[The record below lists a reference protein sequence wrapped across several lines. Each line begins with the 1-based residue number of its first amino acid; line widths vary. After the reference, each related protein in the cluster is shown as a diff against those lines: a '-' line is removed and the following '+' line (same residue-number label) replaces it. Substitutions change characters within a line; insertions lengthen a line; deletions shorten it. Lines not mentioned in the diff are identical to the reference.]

1 MNMRSRRLGQS
12 RSPQYTYI
20 IRLTVTVHTD
30 YCARMELHLR
40 NTATCQKAPDVSL
53 LPRDSG
59 HKGGHSARDLY
70 RTMKP
75 FDKMRWM
82 RAGVIYFWSFFSPSR
97 KDRVQVISPVFHNYY
112 VIMNR
117 IYIYIISRN
126 SWKEQ
131 FWHKNTSKVLCQNR
145 KLLKSLRKRSRSI
158 PFYDISLQL
167 LWNEGR
173 NSK

>member
-82 RAGVIYFWSFFSPSR
+82 RAGVIYFWSFFHRLEKTECKLFLQCST
-97 KDRVQVISPVFHNYY
+97 I
-112 VIMNR
+112 IMCNKSN

-131 FWHKNTSKVLCQNR
+131 FWHKNTWKVLCQNR

>member
-82 RAGVIYFWSFFSPSR
+82 RAGVIYFWSFFTVSKRPSASYFSS
-97 KDRVQVISPVFHNYY
+97 VPQLLCVI
-112 VIMNR
+112 NR